1 MDYRDYVRLGLNH
14 HLLYADRA
22 SDPAGHEQ
30 SLMTLLGDDR
40 LEILDMWIPEASP
53 IREREIRA
61 VLDSGKTVYYNVGTR
76 EGKEAAH
83 PATLNAEKRAYS
95 LDFYRKELDRAVAVR
110 AVKVIT
116 NSGPDVPEDRAAAMD
131 ALVGFYVEICRYVPG
146 DMIIMV
152 EPTDRETSK
161 RKFIGPSREAADLV
175 RRVHARGCRN
185 FASMVDMGHLP
196 LMGETIEQGMT
207 DTAGFIGHIHLGNCI
222 LKDKKHPMF
231 GDKHVAWGIAG
242 GEYDLDDVAELL
254 ALGLKMGYF
263 SKGSRGSVS
272 IEMRPIPGKTPEDS
286 LDIYYDTF
294 CTAWDKAAA
303 AADLEVT

>member
-30 SLMTLLGDDR
+30 SLLHLLDDER
-40 LEILDMWIPEASP
+40 LEILDMWIPEALP
-53 IREREIRA
+53 FREREIRA
-61 VLDSGKTVYYNVGTR
+61 VLDSGKMVYYNVGTR
-76 EGKEAAH
+76 KGKEAAH
-83 PATLNAEKRAYS
+83 PATLDAKKRAYS
-95 LDFYRKELDRAVAVR
+95 LDFYKRELDRAIAVR
-110 AVKVIT
+110 AGKAIT
-116 NSGPDVPEDRAAAMD
+116 NSGPDVPEDRVAAME
-131 ALVGFYVEICRYVPG
+131 ALVSFYVEICRYVPD

-161 RKFIGPSREAADLV
+161 RKFIGPSREAADLA
-175 RRVHARGCRN
+175 RRVHAAGCSN

-207 DTAGFIGHIHLGNCI
+207 DTAGCIGHIHLGNCI
-222 LKDKKHPMF
+222 LKDKTHPMF
-231 GDKHVAWGIAG
+231 GDKHVAWGILG

-254 ALGLKMGYF
+254 ALGLDMGYF

-272 IEMRPIPGKTPEDS
+272 IEMRPIPGETPEDS

-294 CTAWDKAAA
+294 RMAWDKAAA